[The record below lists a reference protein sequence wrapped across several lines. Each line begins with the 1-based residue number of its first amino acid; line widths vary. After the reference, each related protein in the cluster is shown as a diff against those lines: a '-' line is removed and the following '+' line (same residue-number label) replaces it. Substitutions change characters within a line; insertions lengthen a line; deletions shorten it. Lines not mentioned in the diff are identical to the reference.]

1 MTRSP
6 RRSLARCLL
15 LVAVALVAL
24 PVAGASAYVKPPGG
38 KWNVQDVFEG
48 TDGGSMRIAKDGGS
62 LTKLV
67 LKPGTDSIGACGA
80 GAVRLAS
87 TPKIRKFKTA
97 GGRYAIGR
105 QKKGSTLITP
115 VRVDVKVAGKKVKGT
130 LLMLWDDSGR
140 LAQTAELE
148 AGDCALRFAA
158 RKAR

>member
-1 MTRSP
+1 MTLSP
-6 RRSLARCLL
+6 RRSLVRCLP
-15 LVAVALVAL
+15 LVVAALVAL
-24 PVAGASAYVKPPGG
+24 PVTGASAYVKPPGG
-38 KWNVQDVFEG
+38 KWNIQDVFEG

-67 LKPGTDSIGACGA
+67 LKPGEDTIEDCGA

-87 TPKIRKFKTA
+87 TPKIKKFKTA

-115 VRVDVKVAGKKVKGT
+115 VSVSVKVAGKKVRGT

-140 LAQTAELE
+140 LASTAEVE
-148 AGDCALRFAA
+148 AGDCELDFAA